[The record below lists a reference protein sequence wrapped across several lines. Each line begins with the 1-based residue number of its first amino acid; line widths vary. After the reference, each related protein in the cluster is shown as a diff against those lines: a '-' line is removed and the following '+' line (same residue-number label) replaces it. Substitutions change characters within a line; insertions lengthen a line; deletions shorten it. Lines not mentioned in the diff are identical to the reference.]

1 MRPGTTDSNRRTL
14 REPCRH
20 ASSSNSTPP
29 NLRHP
34 TVSTHPRALR
44 RLNLLDGAGG
54 VVVIGHLLEHLLDP
68 LRAGA
73 VHAESAD
80 HRAHVAIQ

>member
-1 MRPGTTDSNRRTL
+1 VDAPPTAARVGNGIGLDLATPQRVLARLVEVAPG
-14 REPCRH
+14 
-20 ASSSNSTPP
+20 
-29 NLRHP
+29 
-34 TVSTHPRALR
+34 VV
-44 RLNLLDGAGG
+44 DGAGG
-54 VVVIGHLLEHLLDP
+54 VAVVGHLLEHLLDP